1 MTKLIWQIE
10 YPSYQQVRPSY
21 LTSWRKS
28 TIIHN
33 HYAEIPKAFYQ
44 HGIAEETTN
53 FYRFDWKN
61 ILYLVLQP
69 LQPNVVIERRQN
81 AWKSSK

>member
-53 FYRFDWKN
+53 FYRFD
-61 ILYLVLQP
+61 
-69 LQPNVVIERRQN
+69 
-81 AWKSSK
+81 